1 MFCLYDL
8 LYYYYVRL
16 FGFTLLCFD
25 VRDVK
30 MRNVLEAE
38 EEESDTENTFEL
50 IQSPR
55 LDQIISEYRRVQES
69 AGNEIE
75 RKRKA
80 VRSKCDERLWMAAL
94 WRDYQL
100 EIVKKSFD
108 SETKQI
114 EREYQVSTGIV
125 ITIKF

>member
-1 MFCLYDL
+1 M
-8 LYYYYVRL
+8 
-16 FGFTLLCFD
+16 G
-25 VRDVK
+25 
-30 MRNVLEAE
+30 NVLEE
-38 EEESDTENTFEL
+38 EEKGEEPVEIDCERAYKL

-108 SETKQI
+108 SEIKQI
-114 EREYQVSTGIV
+114 EREYQVNTNILYSILLFNNNLCTKLLYSPV
-125 ITIKF
+125 RFH

>member
-1 MFCLYDL
+1 M
-8 LYYYYVRL
+8 

-38 EEESDTENTFEL
+38 VEESDTENTYEL

>member
-1 MFCLYDL
+1 
-8 LYYYYVRL
+8 
-16 FGFTLLCFD
+16 
-25 VRDVK
+25 